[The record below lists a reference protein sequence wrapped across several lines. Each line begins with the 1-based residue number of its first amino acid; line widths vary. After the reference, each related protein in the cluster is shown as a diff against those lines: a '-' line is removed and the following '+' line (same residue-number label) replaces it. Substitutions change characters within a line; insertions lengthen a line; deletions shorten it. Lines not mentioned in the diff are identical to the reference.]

1 MGNTTRQI
9 GEIDRHLHK
18 DDIISLAG
26 EHAQIIIESDN
37 RDTLSAYVE
46 LKRYETYLKG
56 LIEHLKTRALEIAT
70 ENGED
75 KFDYDEATV
84 RITHRVKWDYSS
96 DSRWVGIHQHLQ
108 ELTSERKAREEFLK
122 ENQNAPTVVDPE
134 TGEVIESYVLS
145 KEVVRGIA
153 IQL

>member
-1 MGNTTRQI
+1 MGNITRQL

-18 DDIISLAG
+18 EDIVSLA
-26 EHAQIIIESDN
+26 EQHAQTIIGNNN
-37 RDTLSAYVE
+37 RDILSVYVE

-56 LIEHLKTRALEIAT
+56 LIEHLKAPALAIAM
-70 ENGED
+70 EKGED

-96 DSRWVGIHQHLQ
+96 DSRWLGIHQLMD

-122 ENQNAPTVVDPE
+122 ENNNEPTVVDPE
-134 TGEVIESYVLS
+134 TGEVLDSYALS
-145 KEVVRGIA
+145 KDVAHGIA